1 MDMEISRT
9 LRIDGFRADAWP
21 SVVSNY
27 AIFFNPSHYFRK
39 RPALG
44 PEKICVRLM
53 AVSILRGDPG
63 HVIKSLGNNDGMLVK
78 YRLWY
83 EIVRTVRF
91 SVCKFWEDHR
101 LKLSTKLSRETSKVR
116 ITGISSKASYQAPAN
131 ASAGASSDSSECEQ
145 SPSNIVSCRSLKKS
159 LKSLA
164 TFFSSGD
171 IGPVIHPHGHTSRA
185 GAGRRRGAGV

>member
-1 MDMEISRT
+1 MD
-9 LRIDGFRADAWP
+9 
-21 SVVSNY
+21 
-27 AIFFNPSHYFRK
+27 
-39 RPALG
+39 
-44 PEKICVRLM
+44 
-53 AVSILRGDPG
+53 VSILRGDPG
-63 HVIKSLGNNDGMLVK
+63 HFFKSLGKNDGMLVK

-145 SPSNIVSCRSLKKS
+145 SPSNTFSCRSLKNS

-164 TFFSSGD
+164 TFFFSSGD